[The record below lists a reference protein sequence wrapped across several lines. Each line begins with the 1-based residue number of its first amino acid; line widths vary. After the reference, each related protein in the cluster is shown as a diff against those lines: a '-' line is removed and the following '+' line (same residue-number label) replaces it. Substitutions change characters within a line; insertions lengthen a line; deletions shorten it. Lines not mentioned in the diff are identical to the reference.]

1 MPPMAWAVNS
11 CALWFL
17 VSSLLHLARGIQE
30 EAGNQDDHS
39 KAITPKRIR
48 SIYIFAKTS
57 IYLEMAEMQILRV
70 FKCSQNRR
78 RASQTF
84 GFSLSPSHTV
94 NPTTVFNR
102 IGGREKPVLADKL
115 LGLLEHGLAL
125 LRIPSNTAMQ
135 SPWHSSVAEVWFSL
149 AKVTM
154 SVWAR
159 MPAANFQHCSEDLW
173 QCETQ
178 RLESMKNHQ
187 ILQACSTK
195 ADTQENHS
203 WATDTKVRVSAFI
216 GHQCMHQSIWTPIWW
231 PPKPIPVWILQ
242 LLQFFCGK
250 VYHSKT

>member
-1 MPPMAWAVNS
+1 M
-11 CALWFL
+11 
-17 VSSLLHLARGIQE
+17 
-30 EAGNQDDHS
+30 
-39 KAITPKRIR
+39 K
-48 SIYIFAKTS
+48 
-57 IYLEMAEMQILRV
+57 MAEMQILRV
-70 FKCSQNRR
+70 FKCSQKRR

-102 IGGREKPVLADKL
+102 IGGAEKPVLADKL

-195 ADTQENHS
+195 ADTHRIIIAELQTQRSSFQPSFVIN
-203 WATDTKVRVSAFI
+203 ACTKVY
-216 GHQCMHQSIWTPIWW
+216 GHQYGG

-242 LLQFFCGK
+242 LRQFFCGK
-250 VYHSKT
+250 VYHSRT